1 VLGRAL
7 AVVVALAGIGFVAL
21 HWDNSYQWKPDSL
34 FYEAQLLRV
43 QGLPKDE
50 ALRKVFEGPL
60 AAPRVAE
67 ELRDTPP
74 ARRTVASPD
83 WVTYSSRFYERRW
96 LVPALGAAVE
106 PLLGDNALRA
116 VSLAGYVLVGLLVY
130 ALLLL
135 RFRAWIAAVVSLGVL
150 ALGPLRYWSLLPLT
164 DSFGVALEAAA
175 LATAVL
181 ALRRPKPWLPVFAV
195 TMLALSFTRDATI
208 VVVAGLAWVALRER
222 SRRTVLTLATGI
234 AASLPAPLL
243 FGAPTREIMA
253 YTLNQF
259 RPPAHAT
266 WGFIRSR
273 YVDGEKGLVKDDLTY
288 LVHHP
293 YVGLFAV
300 GGIIALYAIRNS
312 DESTKLLRG
321 AVAGAI
327 ILLLVAP
334 NYTALRL
341 ELPFIPLAAYGV
353 GLALDAI
360 WRRAPRGPVPVP
372 RRWLV
377 RGGRGA

>member
-1 VLGRAL
+1 M
-7 AVVVALAGIGFVAL
+7 VVALAGIGFVAL
-21 HWDNSYQWKPDSL
+21 HWGDSYQWKPDSL

-43 QGLPKDE
+43 QGTPKDE
-50 ALRKVFEGPL
+50 ALRKVFNGPL

-74 ARRTVASPD
+74 ARRTVASPT
-83 WVTYSSRFYERRW
+83 WVAYSSRFYERRW
-96 LVPALGAAVE
+96 VVPALGAAVE
-106 PLLGDNALRA
+106 PVLGDDSLRA
-116 VSLAGYVLVGLLVY
+116 VSLAGYILAGLLVY
-130 ALLLL
+130 ALLAL

-181 ALRRPKPWLPVFAV
+181 ALRRSKPWLPVFAL
-195 TMLALSFTRDATI
+195 TMLTLSFTRDATL
-208 VVVAGLAWVALRER
+208 VVVAGLAWVALRQR
-222 SRRTVLTLATGI
+222 SRRALVTLATGVV
-234 AASLPAPLL
+234 ASLPAPLL

-273 YVDGEKGLVKDDLTY
+273 YVNGEKGLVKDDLTY

-300 GGIIALYAIRNS
+300 GGLVALYAIRNRG
-312 DESTKLLRG
+312 DDAAALMRG
-321 AVAGAI
+321 AVVGAVA
-327 ILLLVAP
+327 LLLVAP

-353 GLALDAI
+353 ALGLDAI
-360 WRRAPRGPVPVP
+360 RRRAPRGPLPVP
-372 RRWLV
+372 GRRLV
-377 RGGRGA
+377 RRGGGT

>member
-1 VLGRAL
+1 
-7 AVVVALAGIGFVAL
+7 VVVALAGIGFVAL
-21 HWDNSYQWKPDSL
+21 HWGDSYQWKPDSL

-43 QGLPKDE
+43 QGTPKDE
-50 ALRKVFEGPL
+50 ALRKVFNGPL

-74 ARRTVASPD
+74 ARRTVASPS
-83 WVTYSSRFYERRW
+83 WVAYSSRFYERRW
-96 LVPALGAAVE
+96 VVPALGAAVE
-106 PLLGDNALRA
+106 PVLGDDALRA
-116 VSLAGYVLVGLLVY
+116 VSLEGYVLAGLLVY
-130 ALLLL
+130 ALLAL
-135 RFRAWIAAVVSLGVL
+135 RFRAWIAAVVAVGVL

-181 ALRRPKPWLPVFAV
+181 ALRRPKAWLPVFAL
-195 TMLALSFTRDATI
+195 TMLTLSFTRDATLI
-208 VVVAGLAWVALRER
+208 VVAGLAWVALRRR
-222 SRRTVLTLATGI
+222 SRRALVTLATGI
-234 AASLPAPLL
+234 VASLPAPLL

-273 YVDGEKGLVKDDLTY
+273 YVVGEKGLVKDDLTY

-293 YVGLFAV
+293 YVGLFAI
-300 GGIIALYAIRNS
+300 GGIVALYAIRNRGDDAAS
-312 DESTKLLRG
+312 MMRG
-321 AVAGAI
+321 AVVGAVA
-327 ILLLVAP
+327 LLLVAP

-353 GLALDAI
+353 ALGLDAI
-360 WRRAPRGPVPVP
+360 RRRTPRSPVPVP
-372 RRWLV
+372 
-377 RGGRGA
+377 GGRLMGRDDGT